1 MLIENFNVEAP
12 TEKLLFKARC
22 VKAVICGAWAV
33 FTARNFQREKKRKNS
48 VEGVT
53 IFLDK

>member
-1 MLIENFNVEAP
+1 VLLIENLIVEAP

-33 FTARNFQREKKRKNS
+33 FTARNFQ
-48 VEGVT
+48 
-53 IFLDK
+53 